1 MTEAERYLA
10 KASESLAS
18 ARADT
23 RARRYNSAANRA
35 YYAAFQA
42 AVSALIQARIR
53 PANEDWSHRF
63 VMSQF
68 SGRLIRRRKL
78 LPSALRSTL
87 QELFDRRVAAD
98 YSAENVSAGDAR
110 GAVKRAARLVGAVSS
125 AAGPGSGRE
134 AEPVYGS
141 EKVMTDNAAKARAR
155 GLIEEVQQIILQE
168 YPDREFEVVEFGP
181 RDYRLI
187 CRGGTGDLE
196 GIHEALD
203 GRTSDILV
211 DDDIWI
217 VILAESKRQAA

>member
-18 ARADT
+18 ARADA

-78 LPSALRSTL
+78 LPATFRSTL
-87 QELFDRRVAAD
+87 QELFDRRVMAD
-98 YSAENVSAGDAR
+98 YSSENVSARHAR
-110 GAVKRAARLVGAVSS
+110 AAEVRAARLVEKVAS
-125 AAGPGSGRE
+125 AAWPGSVRE
-134 AEPVYGS
+134 VRSAYGS
-141 EKVMTDNAAKARAR
+141 KRMRSDKAVKAKAKE
-155 GLIEEVQQIILQE
+155 LIGEVQQIILQR
-168 YPDREFEVVEFGP
+168 YPDCEFRVIEFGP
-181 RDYRLI
+181 KDYRLI
-187 CRGGTGDLE
+187 VRGSADLE
-196 GIHEALD
+196 DIHEALD

-211 DDDIWI
+211 DHDIWI
-217 VILAESKRQAA
+217 VILAEGKRAAA

>member
-18 ARADT
+18 ARADV

-42 AVSALIQARIR
+42 AVAALIRAGLR
-53 PANEDWSHRF
+53 PTNDDWSHRF

-68 SGRLIRRRKL
+68 SGKLIRRRKL
-78 LPSALRSTL
+78 LSAALRSTL
-87 QELFDRRVAAD
+87 GELFDRRVTAD
-98 YSAENVSAGDAR
+98 YSAEDVSAGDAR
-110 GAVKRAARLVGAVSS
+110 GAVKRAGRLVGAVSA
-125 AAGPGSGRE
+125 AAGPGSVRE

-141 EKVMTDNAAKARAR
+141 EKVKTDRAVKARAKR
-155 GLIEEVQQIILQE
+155 LIEEVQQIILRK
-168 YPDREFEVVEFGP
+168 YPDREFEVSEFGP

-187 CRGGTGDLE
+187 VRGGTGDLE

-203 GRTSDILV
+203 GRTTDILV
-211 DDDIWI
+211 DHDVWI
-217 VILAESKRQAA
+217 VIRAESKRQAA